1 MMFMTAKV
9 DLKKILFI
17 IGLIAL
23 VIIGAIW
30 LMGGSN
36 DPAATTAVLG
46 AANNDQRVK
55 YLRDF
60 GWDVTNTPVETGQ
73 VKIPEE
79 SSEAFD
85 RYCLLQ
91 KSNGFDLA
99 PYAGKN
105 VMRYVYQINNYPGA
119 KEPVYATVLVYKNQ
133 IIGGDI
139 TDTAAKGRI
148 QGFRMPGENLPATQS
163 TTENTAAA
171 TQ

>member
-23 VIIGAIW
+23 VIIGTIW

-46 AANNDQRVK
+46 AAINDQRVK

-119 KEPVYATVLVYKNQ
+119 
-133 IIGGDI
+133 
-139 TDTAAKGRI
+139 
-148 QGFRMPGENLPATQS
+148 
-163 TTENTAAA
+163 
-171 TQ
+171 